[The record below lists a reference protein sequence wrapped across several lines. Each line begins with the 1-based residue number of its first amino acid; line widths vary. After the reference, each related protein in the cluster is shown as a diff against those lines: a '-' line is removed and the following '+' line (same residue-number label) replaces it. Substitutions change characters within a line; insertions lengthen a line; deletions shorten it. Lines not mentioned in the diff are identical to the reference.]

1 MNNRKINIPIKS
13 KLIIKN
19 KSPKNKDEYGAKIL
33 NKKENKSSQQIII
46 KPLDFYK
53 KKISPS
59 KINFAEGKS
68 IIKNDNNKIKEIKN
82 KKRQNKF
89 LHKQGKEKGSLI
101 LNSNSN
107 TYREIHSKDNKC
119 FKDGQQNS
127 SITTDS
133 INSYMSNISNKIGKN
148 NYNSLLNIYE
158 NYDSFSKRKIDSD
171 ISNNSKKDNI
181 KNFYEKKDYIERN
194 PKSKNIQIKNINKKI
209 RINIMNPIPLR
220 SVNKPKKKNIIENHN
235 NDTIEKEKKIQ
246 NKNKNKMKEN
256 KSEYNIINFAKNK
269 VNSKN
274 EKNNNFAKKDIEK
287 LNKENSFNKKREDS
301 LNKLFFNFTENKYI
315 DLFSNDKN
323 KNNSTFF
330 QHSNRLN
337 KERECN
343 IKQNLNPV
351 KKSLFSEHMNFL
363 LSHKNK
369 LNNEVDYNDYFANI
383 PYNSILDSSD
393 KIDYESK
400 FINYDL
406 GKTTGT
412 SISRDT
418 VYALTN
424 KNIITKMENSKI
436 IDISKNQN
444 SRMNI
449 EEKERSCEEMEKLA
463 KDYLNM
469 TKYLEKKDSFT
480 KKNMALTN
488 TITTIIDNNNYNDD
502 TIFAENNY

>member
-1 MNNRKINIPIKS
+1 MNKRKINIPLKS

-19 KSPKNKDEYGAKIL
+19 KSPKNKSQYGAKIL
-33 NKKENKSSQQIII
+33 NKKENNTSQQIII
-46 KPLDFYK
+46 KPLDFNK

-59 KINFAEGKS
+59 KINIADGKS
-68 IIKNDNNKIKEIKN
+68 IKNNDNNKIKECKN

-89 LHKQGKEKGSLI
+89 LNKQGKEKGPLI
-101 LNSNSN
+101 LNTNLN
-107 TYREIHSKDNKC
+107 TYREIHLKDNKC

-133 INSYMSNISNKIGKN
+133 INSYMSNISNKIGTN
-148 NYNSLLNIYE
+148 NYFSLLNIYE
-158 NYDSFSKRKIDSD
+158 NNDSFSKRKVDSD
-171 ISNNSKKDNI
+171 ISNNSKKDKI
-181 KNFYEKKDYIERN
+181 KIFYAKKDNIEKN
-194 PKSKNIQIKNINKKI
+194 PKSKNIQFKNITQKI
-209 RINIMNPIPLR
+209 RINMMHPNPLR
-220 SVNKPKKKNIIENHN
+220 SLNKPKKKIIIENHN
-235 NDTIEKEKKIQ
+235 NDKLDREKQ
-246 NKNKNKMKEN
+246 NKNKMKEN
-256 KSEYNIINFAKNK
+256 KSEYNIKNFGKNK
-269 VNSKN
+269 INRKKG
-274 EKNNNFAKKDIEK
+274 KNNNFAKKDIEK
-287 LNKENSFNKKREDS
+287 VNEENSFNKKREDS
-301 LNKLFFNFTENKYI
+301 LNNLYFNFTENKYI
-315 DLFSNDKN
+315 DYNSNEKN

-330 QHSNRLN
+330 QYSNRLN
-337 KERECN
+337 KEKECD
-343 IKQNLNPV
+343 IKKNLNPV

-363 LSHKNK
+363 LSHKDK
-369 LNNEVDYNDYFANI
+369 LNNEIDYNDYFANI

-406 GKTTGT
+406 GKMTG
-412 SISRDT
+412 SSLSRDT

-424 KNIITKMENSKI
+424 KNNITKMENSKI

-469 TKYLEKKDSFT
+469 TKYLEKKDSLS

-502 TIFAENNY
+502 TIFAENIY